1 MQLRKIS
8 CKRVNYDDKT
18 DASQMMRL
26 LNIYAQDPMGGG
38 KPLPD
43 HVLRNL
49 PAALGKRADAFSIMV
64 LVDGEAAAL
73 ANCFEGF
80 STFACAPLINIH
92 DIIVL
97 EKYRG
102 MGLSQKLL
110 EAVDRIAKD
119 TECCKITLE
128 VLSNNEPAKQAYLK
142 YGFAPYGLDPKAGEA
157 LFWEKK
163 L

>member
-1 MQLRKIS
+1 MSSIS
-8 CKRVNYDDKT
+8 CIRVNYEDERE
-18 DASQMMRL
+18 ASQMMHL
-26 LNIYAQDPMGGG
+26 LNTYAQDPMGGG
-38 KPLPD
+38 KPLAA
-43 HVLRNL
+43 HVLQDL
-49 PAALGKRADAFSIMV
+49 PAALGRRSGAFSILV

-97 EKYRG
+97 AKYRG

-110 EAVDRIAKD
+110 EEIDQVAAD
-119 TECCKITLE
+119 TGCCKIIIE